1 MSNCV
6 HPKRSS
12 YVLELIPRGWVRSH
26 NSELPFKGECMK
38 KLFTVV
44 FTMLVAGALT
54 FGQAAGSTE
63 QKPAEKT
70 PAAAAAPDA
79 SGKKATK
86 KAHHKGGKKKK
97 GTAATT
103 TPAPK

>member
-12 YVLELIPRGWVRSH
+12 YVLKLLPRSWVRSR

-44 FTMLVAGALT
+44 FTMLLAGTLA
-54 FGQAAGSTE
+54 FGQAGGGATKSD
-63 QKPAEKT
+63 KA
-70 PAAAAAPDA
+70 PAAAATTAPDA

-86 KAHHKGGKKKK
+86 KAHKGGKKSKK
-97 GTAATT
+97 GSGSTT